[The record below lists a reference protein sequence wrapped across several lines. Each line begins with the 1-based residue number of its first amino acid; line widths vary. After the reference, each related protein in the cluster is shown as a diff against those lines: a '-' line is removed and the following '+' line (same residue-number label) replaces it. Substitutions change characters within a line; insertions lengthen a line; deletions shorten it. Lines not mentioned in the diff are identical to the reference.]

1 MNCDRHPERE
11 GVASCIICGRILC
24 EECRLKLG
32 GKNYCERCADK
43 LFRERVESG
52 EEKRKGMGLGVKILI
67 SILIILGILA
77 VLSYLIYSVYLAP
90 YYGSPENVLG
100 ILMND
105 PERII
110 RFLGTRISI

>member
-1 MNCDRHPERE
+1 
-11 GVASCIICGRILC
+11 VASCIICGRILC

-43 LFRERVESG
+43 LFRERVEVG

-67 SILIILGILA
+67 AILIILAILS

-90 YYGSPENVLG
+90 YYGSPENVLR

-110 RFLGTRISI
+110 RFLGTRIST